1 MVKSKSF
8 DHYLL
13 LTVIFLLVLGTII
26 LFNVSVSI
34 SQHNFGEGFYYL
46 KHQFLYGLLPGIIL
60 AFLLFKI
67 DLNRLKKAIP
77 LVFIINLIALVL
89 VFFPKIGLQVGG
101 SSRWLNLGIL
111 SVQPSEFLKLTFL
124 LYLASWLESRE
135 KKDFKVKSK
144 KNFSETFIAFLV
156 FLGIIGIILVL
167 QPDLSTFGVIL
178 VSSVLMFFLAK
189 TPFWQTVF
197 IIFLIFLLLV
207 PLIKYAPY
215 RLNRFLVFLNPDLEP
230 MGRGY
235 QLKQALIAV
244 GSGGISGVGLGLS
257 EQKYGFLPQSISDSI
272 FAIFAEETGFLGSI
286 VLVSLF
292 IIFFLRGFKI
302 GKEEKNL
309 FLSLTAFGI
318 TSWIVLQALVNIGAM
333 IGILP
338 LTGIPLPFVSYGGSA
353 LISELAGVGILLNIS
368 KR

>member
-1 MVKSKSF
+1 
-8 DHYLL
+8 
-13 LTVIFLLVLGTII
+13 
-26 LFNVSVSI
+26 
-34 SQHNFGEGFYYL
+34 
-46 KHQFLYGLLPGIIL
+46 
-60 AFLLFKI
+60 
-67 DLNRLKKAIP
+67 
-77 LVFIINLIALVL
+77 
-89 VFFPKIGLQVGG
+89 
-101 SSRWLNLGIL
+101 
-111 SVQPSEFLKLTFL
+111 L
-124 LYLASWLESRE
+124 LYLASWLDSRE
-135 KKDFKVKSK
+135 KKGFQVKSK
-144 KNFSETFIAFLV
+144 GRLSETLTAFLII
-156 FLGIIGIILVL
+156 LGIIGIILVL

-178 VSSVLMFFLAK
+178 MSALLMFFLAK
-189 TPFWQTVF
+189 TPFWQTILILF
-197 IIFLIFLLLV
+197 IILVILV

-230 MGRGY
+230 MEGGY

-286 VLVSLF
+286 ILISLF
-292 IIFFLRGFKI
+292 IIFFIRGFKI
-302 GKEEKNL
+302 GKEKKDV
-309 FLSLTAFGI
+309 FSRLTAFGI
-318 TSWIVLQALVNIGAM
+318 TSWIVLQAFINMGAM